1 MLDIEW
7 VEAETAMITVFL
19 DSEDAALQFGK
30 GFQCLFIV
38 SRFGFC
44 NGTARVRQTQG
55 NPVYQQWYCRLSAIN
70 W

>member
-7 VEAETAMITVFL
+7 VEAATPLITVFL

-30 GFQCLFIV
+30 GFQWLFIV

-44 NGTARVRQTQG
+44 NGSGEPSVSTQVLQIVC
-55 NPVYQQWYCRLSAIN
+55 NKLVAAC
-70 W
+70 

>member
-38 SRFGFC
+38 S
-44 NGTARVRQTQG
+44 NGTARVRQTQV
-55 NPVYQQWYCRLSAIN
+55 NPVYQQGYCRLSAIN